1 MVTATWG
8 DGKKIVALAI
18 AVTAQ
23 QGSDRNSNA
32 TWQHYEDI

>member
-1 MVTATWG
+1 MVIATWG
-8 DGKKIVALAI
+8 DDNNIVVLAI

-32 TWQHYEDI
+32 KWQHYEDI